1 MGAGLVTETDRTS
14 RFSVAGK
21 AVVITGGTSGI
32 GEMLADAFVRAGAR
46 VAVVSRK
53 ADACERVAST
63 ASEHGVCVGVPAD
76 LGTPQGIVQMATGV
90 REQLGGVDVLINN
103 AGVTWG
109 APIDEYP
116 DEAFD
121 RVFALNVRAVF
132 RSIVELLPDL
142 RASATAEDPARVI
155 NISSIEG
162 TRVPSWE
169 NYAYPASK
177 AAVDMLT
184 RQMAGRLA
192 ADHIT
197 VNALA
202 PGPFPSRMIAFARQ
216 DPEMWASV
224 EAEVPLG
231 RAGGQEDIAGPAIF
245 LASPAGRYLTGVT
258 LPVDG
263 GLAGVR

>member
-1 MGAGLVTETDRTS
+1 MNDVDAQA

-32 GEMLADAFVRAGAR
+32 GEMLADAFVRAGAS

-53 ADACERVAST
+53 PDACERVAGA
-63 ASEHGVCVGVPAD
+63 ASRYGRCIGLPAD
-76 LGTPQGIVQMATGV
+76 LRTADGLRQMAKGV
-90 REQLGGVDVLINN
+90 RERLGRVDVLINN

-109 APIDEYP
+109 APLEDYP

-121 RVFALNVRAVF
+121 RVFALNVRAVV
-132 RSIVELLPDL
+132 RATVELLPDL
-142 RASATAEDPARVI
+142 RATATAEDPSRVI
-155 NISSIEG
+155 NISSVEG

-177 AAVDMLT
+177 AAVNMLT
-184 RQMAGRLA
+184 RQLAGRLA
-192 ADHIT
+192 RDQIT
-197 VNALA
+197 VNAIA
-202 PGPFPSRMIAFARQ
+202 PGPFPSRMIAFASE
-216 DPEMWASV
+216 DADMWAEI

-231 RAGGQEDIAGPAIF
+231 RAGAEDDIAGPAIF